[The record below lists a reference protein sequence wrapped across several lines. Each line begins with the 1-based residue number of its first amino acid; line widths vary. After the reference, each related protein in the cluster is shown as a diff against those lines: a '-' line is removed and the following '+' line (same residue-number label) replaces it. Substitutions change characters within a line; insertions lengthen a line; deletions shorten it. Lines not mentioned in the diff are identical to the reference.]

1 MGLMDLLAQ
10 CENDLGWQPTRRPGD
25 TIYKARAIAC
35 RVMTRAMER
44 EGRTEA
50 DVALAIAYCRRKRIP
65 ITSPLA
71 LLGMIGEARK
81 IAATPAARAGSLL
94 EQQGQAVQWEAAR
107 SDEHSQQWIARL
119 TRSVGEG
126 LVTTLNE
133 WRAAG
138 RGT

>member
-1 MGLMDLLAQ
+1 MGLMDLLTK

-25 TIYKARAIAC
+25 NIYKARAITF

-44 EGRTEA
+44 EGHTEA
-50 DVALAIAYCRRKRIP
+50 DVALAIAYCQRKRIP
-65 ITSPLA
+65 IANPLA

-81 IAATPAARAGSLL
+81 IAAAPAARAGSLL

-107 SDEHSQQWIARL
+107 SDEDSQQWIGRL
-119 TRSVGEG
+119 TRSVGQG
-126 LVTTLNE
+126 LLTTLEE
-133 WRAAG
+133 WKAAG